1 MVPLPGA
8 AGRTAAAYHAAMA
21 STTNLQRTAG
31 LWRVV
36 RSWLG
41 GWWQIIHLGAVM
53 GVLALSPASHRRSGP
68 TGWNPGRPGLAT
80 HLYLASGPMLPGF
93 TVVTALISLI
103 VIRIVAVT
111 ALSYGLTQ
119 YALEMVVRVLVL
131 ELIPLAAALFAAL
144 RATLPMAADLAL
156 LRARGQFQAL
166 VAQGRDPLVEEVL
179 PRVLA
184 GMFSVLLLAAVSGVL
199 TLGLAYLSVY
209 GFTWGGF
216 EAYTRTVGR
225 VFSPAVSM
233 IFVLKVLGLS
243 AAVSLVP
250 LASALQ
256 VAPRRAA
263 RASVELQSLVRMFM
277 LILLI
282 EAASLVGNY
291 Y

>member
-1 MVPLPGA
+1 
-8 AGRTAAAYHAAMA
+8 MA
-21 STTNLQRTAG
+21 STPSLQTSAG
-31 LWRVV
+31 RWRAL

-41 GWWQIIHLGAVM
+41 GWWQIVHLGAVM
-53 GVLALSPASHRRSGP
+53 GVLALSPASYRRL
-68 TGWNPGRPGLAT
+68 GRLGQLGRQGLVA

-93 TVVTALISLI
+93 TVVTALISLV
-103 VIRIVAVT
+103 VIRIVTVT

-144 RATLPMAADLAL
+144 RTTLPMAAELAA
-156 LRARGQFQAL
+156 LRARGHFAAL
-166 VAQGRDPLVEEVL
+166 ATQGRDPLVEQVL

-184 GMFSVLLLAAVSGVL
+184 GMFAVMLLAALSCVL
-199 TLGLAYLSVY
+199 TLGLAYLSVH

-216 EAYTRTVGR
+216 DRYTRTVGR
-225 VFSPAVSM
+225 VFNPAVSM
-233 IFVLKVLGLS
+233 IFVLKVIGLS

-250 LASALQ
+250 IASALQ

-263 RASVELQSLVRMFM
+263 RASVELQSLVRMFL

>member
-1 MVPLPGA
+1 
-8 AGRTAAAYHAAMA
+8 MA
-21 STTNLQRTAG
+21 STTILQRSVG
-31 LWRVV
+31 LWHGL

-41 GWWQIIHLGAVM
+41 GWWQVVHLGAVM
-53 GVLALSPASHRRSGP
+53 GVLALSPASHRQM
-68 TGWNPGRPGLAT
+68 GRGGRQGLVA
-80 HLYLASGPMLPGF
+80 HLYLAGGPMLPGF
-93 TVVTALISLI
+93 AVVTALISLV

-144 RATLPMAADLAL
+144 RSTLPMAADLAL
-156 LRARGQFQAL
+156 LRARGRFEAL
-166 VAQGRDPLVEEVL
+166 AAQGRDPLIDEVL

-184 GMFSVLLLAAVSGVL
+184 GIFSVLLLAAVSGVL
-199 TLGLAYLSVY
+199 TLGLAYLSVH

-216 EAYTRTVGR
+216 DAYTRTVGR
-225 VFSPAVSM
+225 VFNPAVTM

-250 LASALQ
+250 IASALQ
-256 VAPRRAA
+256 VAPRRVA
-263 RASVELQSLVRMFM
+263 RASAELQSLVRMF
-277 LILLI
+277 LVILLI